1 VRHVLNREVEMFGAR
16 CWLSVAGVAV
26 LGAPLAS
33 HAAGTAAGTSI
44 QNTAQVSYTV
54 GGSTVTADSNT
65 SSVTVAEILDAV
77 LTIATPTVTVSPGAT
92 AEELVFTLTNTGNG
106 NERFNL
112 TALSAGV
119 VGDDYDPT
127 LAIPAIYFDT
137 DTSGDFSAGDVAY
150 SAGVNDP
157 LLAAD
162 ASVRLIVVN
171 SIPNTAVNGNRGRS
185 QLTAAAATGTGAPG
199 TPFLGGG
206 DGGIIDAVAG
216 TTGGDAVLFG
226 EYLVADVQL
235 TAVKSQTIVDQ
246 FGGARPLPGARI
258 NYQIVVTPSGSGSAT
273 GVAFGDRIPANTTF
287 VAGSLQL
294 NGATLS
300 DTADGDAG
308 TFVSAPAPEVR
319 VTLGNLTSASGPQ
332 TVTFAVTIN

>member
-1 VRHVLNREVEMFGAR
+1 MVRAR
-16 CWLSVAGVAV
+16 WLSVAVVAA

-33 HAAGTAAGTSI
+33 HAAGTAAGTNI

-54 GGSTVTADSNT
+54 GSSTVTTSSNT

-77 LTIATPTVTVSPGAT
+77 LTIAAPTVTVSPGAS

-106 NERFNL
+106 TETFNL

-119 VGDDYDPT
+119 VGDDFDPT
-127 LAIPAIYFDT
+127 LASPAIYFDT
-137 DTSGDFSAGDVAY
+137 DNSGDFSGSDVAY
-150 SAGVNDP
+150 NPGANNPV
-157 LLAAD
+157 LAAD

-171 SIPNTAVNGNRGRS
+171 NIPGTAANGNRGRS

-199 TPFLGGG
+199 TAFIGGG
-206 DGGIIDAVAG
+206 DGGVDAVAG
-216 TTGGDAVLFG
+216 TTGGDSVLFG

-246 FGGARPLPGARI
+246 FGGGRPLPGARI
-258 NYQIVVTPSGSGSAT
+258 NYQVVVTPSGSGNAT
-273 GVAFGDRIPANTTF
+273 AAAFSDRVPTNTTY
-287 VAGSLQL
+287 VGGSLRL
-294 NGATLS
+294 NGASLS
-300 DTADGDAG
+300 DGADADAG

-319 VTLGNLTSASGPQ
+319 VTLGNLAGGSGPQ
-332 TVTFAVTIN
+332 TIEFAVTIN